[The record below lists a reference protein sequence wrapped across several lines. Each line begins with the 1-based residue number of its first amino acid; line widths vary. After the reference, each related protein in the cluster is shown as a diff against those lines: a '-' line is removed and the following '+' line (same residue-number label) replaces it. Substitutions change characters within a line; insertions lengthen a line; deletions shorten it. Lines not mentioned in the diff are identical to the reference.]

1 MTSLVRRSRAV
12 PARVAA
18 VLVALWPAAVSG
30 GSVEDALLA
39 RLKDSTALSG
49 TVEQLTDGTGPRLT
63 GSAAL
68 LAAHRYA
75 ATRFGVMGLEVA
87 AESFPIGHT
96 WSRGAA
102 SGELVAP
109 YRLELQL
116 AQLGWTPP
124 TPGGVEGSLIVFA
137 PKTKKDMADF
147 SGQLSGRI
155 VLAGSP
161 ATELEPPL
169 MVLPLRVDP
178 KGALPREEEKTEG
191 PSAQEQLDF
200 LRAEGALAIIRDAGK
215 PEGLLDMEGDSRA
228 LEGPEGLPAAVV
240 IHEQYLL
247 LTRLAAGG
255 AVVRLS
261 LGGRRGDPAM
271 CVNTV
276 ASLPGVELPEE
287 FVVVG
292 AHLDSWDLGTGATD
306 NASGAAAVIEAARLL
321 AEVGARPRRTI
332 RFVLFSGEELGF
344 LGSKAYIERHREEL
358 PRHSATFVLD
368 TGTGRIDALALQ
380 GRADVEATMR
390 EVLSPVVPL
399 GVVDTDVRY
408 EYGTDHIPF
417 DEAGVPAFC
426 FEQVQHDYSRVH
438 HSEADTLDKVKPG
451 ELQQAAVVL
460 ALTAYRTAQL
470 PHLLPRGR

>member
-1 MTSLVRRSRAV
+1 VTRSARRIRPG
-12 PARVAA
+12 PARLAA
-18 VLVALWPAAVSG
+18 VLVALGPALVHG
-30 GSVEDALLA
+30 DSVEDALVA
-39 RLKDSTALSG
+39 RVEDATALSS
-49 TVEQLTDGTGPRLT
+49 TIEQLTDVTGPRLT
-63 GSAAL
+63 GGMPL

-75 ATRFGVMGLEVA
+75 ATRLGVMGLEVA

-96 WSRGAA
+96 WSRGAV

-124 TPGGVEGSLIVFA
+124 TAGAVEGAVRVFA
-137 PKTKKDMADF
+137 PGTKEDMDAF

-155 VLAGSP
+155 VLAGKP
-161 ATELEPPL
+161 ATELEPLL
-169 MVLPLRVDP
+169 MVPPLRVDP
-178 KGALPREEEKTEG
+178 RGARPREKESTES
-191 PSAQEQLDF
+191 PSAHEQIAF
-200 LRAEGALAIIRDAGK
+200 LQAEGALAVIHDAGK
-215 PEGLLDMEGDSRA
+215 PEGLLDMSGDSRA
-228 LEGPEGLPAAVV
+228 LEGPEGLPAAFV

-247 LTRLAAGG
+247 LARLAERG

-261 LGGRRGDPAM
+261 LEGRRGGPTM

-276 ASLPGVELPEE
+276 ASLPGVERPDE

-306 NASGAAAVIEAARLL
+306 NAAGAAAVIEAARLL
-321 AEVGARPRRTI
+321 AEAGARPRRTI
-332 RFVLFSGEELGF
+332 RFVLFSGEEQGSLGA
-344 LGSKAYIERHREEL
+344 KAYIERHRDEL
-358 PRHSATFVLD
+358 PRHSAVFVLD

-380 GRADVEATMR
+380 GRAAVEATMR

-399 GVVDTDVRY
+399 GVVDTDLRY
-408 EYGTDHIPF
+408 EWDTDHVPF

-438 HSEADTLDKVKPG
+438 HSEADTLDKLDPR

-470 PHLLPRGR
+470 PDLLPRGR